1 MKEKTGKTPER
12 QINSK
17 EIIFAENYAVS
28 GSASDAYRNLC
39 KSIGKK
45 IPKIDSINR
54 MASRYLNGHLVQ
66 EHIAMIREKSLEN
79 NVAGLNDILKRL
91 SEIALEKHPDTLK
104 EAIKAL
110 SLLLG
115 YHKEQTLRKEQIE
128 QRERE
133 RQEYDEHMSGND
145 NEISESLKDTIF
157 ERFGENP

>member
-1 MKEKTGKTPER
+1 MKEKTGKTPKR

-17 EIIFAENYAVS
+17 EILFAENYAVS
-28 GSASDAYRNLC
+28 GSAAESYKNLC
-39 KSIGKK
+39 KSLGKK
-45 IPKIDSINR
+45 IPNLSSIKKS
-54 MASRYLNGHLVQ
+54 ASKYLNNPLVQ
-66 EHIAMIREKSLEN
+66 EHILMIREKSVEN

-91 SEIALEKHPDTLK
+91 SEIALEKDPETLK